1 MANFEELYH
10 KVLSD
15 KHFREELVAQ
25 PERALRSIGID
36 PTPEVLS
43 QLKNIETAVSALAE
57 ELEGPA
63 DTAMLT

>member
-1 MANFEELYH
+1 
-10 KVLSD
+10 
-15 KHFREELVAQ
+15 LVAQ